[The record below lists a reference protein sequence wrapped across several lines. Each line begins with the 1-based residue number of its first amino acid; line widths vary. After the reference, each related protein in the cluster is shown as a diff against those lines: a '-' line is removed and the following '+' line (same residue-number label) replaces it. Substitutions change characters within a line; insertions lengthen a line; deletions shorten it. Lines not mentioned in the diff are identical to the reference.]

1 MTATL
6 KVLVTSPRE
15 LVWWQWM
22 KLVSAVALVL
32 LAFALL
38 IGVRVPLVIQRVVL
52 HLALDF
58 ALQSNW
64 VAAGKVQR
72 KRALIVHSTIAALP
86 AIASES
92 VATVILSLVVYSLSH
107 YIIDYTRKFGIENMK
122 LGAIVDQAAHLI
134 VLCA

>member
-1 MTATL
+1 MATTI
-6 KVLVTSPRE
+6 KVLVTSPKE
-15 LVWWQWM
+15 LAWWQWM
-22 KLVSAVALVL
+22 KLASAVALVL
-32 LAFALL
+32 LAIALL
-38 IGVRVPLVIQRVVL
+38 IGVRVPLVVQRVVL

-58 ALQSNW
+58 ALQSQW

-92 VATVILSLVVYSLSH
+92 VATVILSLVTYSISH
-107 YIIDYTRKFGIENMK
+107 YAIDWTRKFGIENMK